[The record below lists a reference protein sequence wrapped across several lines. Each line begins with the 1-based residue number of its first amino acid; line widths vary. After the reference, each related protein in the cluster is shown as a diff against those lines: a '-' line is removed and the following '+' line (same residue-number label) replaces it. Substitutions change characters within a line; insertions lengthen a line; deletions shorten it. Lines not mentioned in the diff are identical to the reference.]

1 MGTEIIYILFGGFLL
16 LLFIG
21 APITV
26 ALGVSTMITF
36 LVLDENPIKFVQIAF
51 TSVGSFPLMA
61 LPAFILAGALMEASG
76 LSRRLINVAES
87 FAGPFTGGMSAAT
100 VFACLFFGAIS
111 GSGPAT
117 TAAVGMLMIPAM
129 IQRGY
134 SRDFS
139 SAITASSGGLGIVIP
154 PSIPLIIFGIAALG
168 MPAPPAAVAEHGT
181 FQTVSIPKLFIA
193 GFMPAF
199 LIAGSLLV
207 MNYVLSR
214 KRGYKGSS
222 EGWSARHI
230 WCEMYRGFWALMAPL
245 VILGGIYSGFFT
257 PTEAAIV
264 AIFYTLAV
272 GAFIYRELTW
282 QKLFT
287 SLETTTWLTGR
298 VLLIMFTATVFGRL
312 LVENQIPAIIADGML
327 SVTDNIY
334 VIWTLVILFLLF
346 VGMFME
352 TLATILILVPV
363 MLPVAYSV
371 GIDPIHFGVVMV
383 CTLGIGFQ
391 TPPLGENL
399 FIASGISNISIERI
413 SVAALPFAF
422 INTVAIFI
430 IAFFPEISLWLPR
443 VLGY

>member
-26 ALGVSTMITF
+26 ALGVSTLITF

-76 LSRRLINVAES
+76 LSRRLISVAES
-87 FAGPFTGGMSAAT
+87 FAGPFTGGMSAAA

-129 IQRGY
+129 IQRNY
-134 SRDFS
+134 SRDYA

-168 MPAPPAAVAEHGT
+168 MPPPPEAVAEHGT

-193 GFMPAF
+193 GFLPAF
-199 LIAGSLLV
+199 LIAGSLLI
-207 MNYVLSR
+207 MNYILSK
-214 KRGYKGSS
+214 KRGYKGTT
-222 EGWSARHI
+222 EGWSAREI
-230 WCEMYRGFWALMAPL
+230 WCEMYRGFWALMAPV

-264 AIFYTLAV
+264 AIFYTLVV
-272 GAFIYRELTW
+272 GAFIYRELSLE
-282 QKLFT
+282 KLFS

-327 SVTDNIY
+327 SITDNIY
-334 VIWTLVILFLLF
+334 IIWTLVILFLLF

-363 MLPVAYSV
+363 MLPVAYSM
-371 GIDPIHFGVVMV
+371 GIDPVHFGVVMV

-422 INTVAIFI
+422 INTVAIFV
-430 IAFFPEISLWLPR
+430 IAFVPEIALWLPR
-443 VLGY
+443 FFGY

>member
-1 MGTEIIYILFGGFLL
+1 
-16 LLFIG
+16 
-21 APITV
+21 
-26 ALGVSTMITF
+26 
-36 LVLDENPIKFVQIAF
+36 
-51 TSVGSFPLMA
+51 
-61 LPAFILAGALMEASG
+61 
-76 LSRRLINVAES
+76 
-87 FAGPFTGGMSAAT
+87 
-100 VFACLFFGAIS
+100 
-111 GSGPAT
+111 
-117 TAAVGMLMIPAM
+117 
-129 IQRGY
+129 
-134 SRDFS
+134 
-139 SAITASSGGLGIVIP
+139 
-154 PSIPLIIFGIAALG
+154 
-168 MPAPPAAVAEHGT
+168 MPAPPEAVAEHGT

-199 LIAGSLLV
+199 VIAGSLLL
-207 MNYVLSR
+207 MNYILAKKS
-214 KRGYKGSS
+214 GYKGTT
-222 EGWSARHI
+222 EGWSMRHI
-230 WCEMYRGFWALMAPL
+230 WCEMYRGFWALMAPV

-264 AIFYTLAV
+264 AIFYTLVV
-272 GAFIYRELTW
+272 GAFIYRELSW
-282 QKLFT
+282 EKLFT

-312 LVENQIPAIIADGML
+312 LVENQIPALIAEGML
-327 SVTDNIY
+327 SVTSNIY

-399 FIASGISNISIERI
+399 FIASGISNISIEKI

-443 VLGY
+443 ALGY

>member
-1 MGTEIIYILFGGFLL
+1 MGSEIILILFGGFLL

-26 ALGVSTMITF
+26 ALGVSTMISF
-36 LVLDENPIKFVQIAF
+36 LYLGENPIKFVQIAY

-129 IQRGY
+129 IQRNY

-168 MPAPPAAVAEHGT
+168 MPPPPEAVAEHGT

-207 MNYVLSR
+207 MNYILA
-214 KRGYKGSS
+214 KKKGYKGTT

-230 WCEMYRGFWALMAPL
+230 WCELYRGFWALMAPV

-264 AIFYTLAV
+264 AIFYTLIV
-272 GAFIYRELTW
+272 GAFIYRELSW
-282 QKLFT
+282 EKLFT

-312 LVENQIPAIIADGML
+312 LVENQIPAVIADGML
-327 SVTDNIY
+327 SITDNIY
-334 VIWTLVILFLLF
+334 VIWTLVIFFLLF

-363 MLPVAYSV
+363 MLPVAYSM

-399 FIASGISNISIERI
+399 FIASGISNISIEQI

-430 IAFFPEISLWLPR
+430 IAFFPEIALWLPR
-443 VLGY
+443 AFGY